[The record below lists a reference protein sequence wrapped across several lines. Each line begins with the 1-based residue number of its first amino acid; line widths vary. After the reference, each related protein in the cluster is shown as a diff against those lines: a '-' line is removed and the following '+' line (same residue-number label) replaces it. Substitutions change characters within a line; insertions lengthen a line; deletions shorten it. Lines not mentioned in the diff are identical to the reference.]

1 MAFKRYPKPRPLTP
15 EDQAWFEML
24 IRLQA
29 NCDNKPVQLEMKLD
43 TGCTEFG
50 NGFDDSEDELPME
63 TRVVHEPV

>member
-1 MAFKRYPKPRPLTP
+1 VSKFRSYPRPKPLTP

-29 NCDNKPVQLEMKLD
+29 NTEPVQLEMKLD

-50 NGFDDSEDELPME
+50 NGFDDESEEMPME
-63 TRVVHEPV
+63 TRVIHEPV